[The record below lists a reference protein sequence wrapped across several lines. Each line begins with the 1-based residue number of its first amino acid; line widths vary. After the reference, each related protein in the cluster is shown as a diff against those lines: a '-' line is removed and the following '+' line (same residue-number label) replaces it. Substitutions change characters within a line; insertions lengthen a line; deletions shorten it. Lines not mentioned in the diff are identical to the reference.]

1 MRWKLIFLCAA
12 IALMIPAFFSVD
24 IIDDKRKEPIT
35 VEIRGE
41 VEREGVYQLERGSSL
56 SDLLELCILN
66 EEADISMFS
75 LQSRLYHKE
84 VIVIP
89 KKKKK
94 PLISI
99 NSAEIEELVLLPGIG
114 EKTAE
119 KIIEYRIQYGSFLK
133 LEDIMNVNG
142 IGKAKYEKIKEYISL

>member
-12 IALMIPAFFSVD
+12 IALMIPELFSVD
-24 IIDDKRKEPIT
+24 IIGDKRKEPIT

-56 SDLLELCILN
+56 SDLLELCVLN

-99 NSAEIEELVLLPGIG
+99 NSAEIEELVFLPGIG

>member
-1 MRWKLIFLCAA
+1 MP
-12 IALMIPAFFSVD
+12 IAL
-24 IIDDKRKEPIT
+24 
-35 VEIRGE
+35 G
-41 VEREGVYQLERGSSL
+41 
-56 SDLLELCILN
+56 
-66 EEADISMFS
+66 
-75 LQSRLYHKE
+75 RLYHKE